1 MTAGP
6 GADGRT
12 ASAGSNLVRKKG
24 LEPPCLS
31 APEPKSGASTNSAT
45 FAVRRELYPNEGP
58 FPGARRGS
66 RGADIIRKF
75 KRFPLPLPVEHYE
88 NFPVASW
95 LLPPGLRT
103 PIEAIYA
110 FARNADDFADE
121 GERPDAERLALLDGY
136 ARGLERIERGERPD
150 DPVFS
155 RLHDAIRA
163 HGLPIE
169 LFHRL
174 LDAFRQDVTKKRYAT
189 FDELMDYCRRS
200 ADPVGRL
207 LLVLFRKDDPANLR
221 DSDAICSSLQL
232 INHWQDIA
240 VDWGK
245 GRVYLPQEDLEH
257 FGVTEAQIAAGRT
270 DGGWQDL
277 VRFECQR
284 ARAMMRSG
292 APLGTRLPG
301 RMGLEIRA
309 ICAGGLRILERIE
322 EVDGDVFARRPKLNR
337 GDWARILWKAFF
349 WRPAPVRLAA
359 P

>member
-1 MTAGP
+1 
-6 GADGRT
+6 
-12 ASAGSNLVRKKG
+12 
-24 LEPPCLS
+24 
-31 APEPKSGASTNSAT
+31 
-45 FAVRRELYPNEGP
+45 
-58 FPGARRGS
+58 
-66 RGADIIRKF
+66 
-75 KRFPLPLPVEHYE
+75 LPVEHYE

-110 FARNADDFADE
+110 FARSADDFADE
-121 GERPDAERLALLDGY
+121 GERPDAERLALLDGH
-136 ARGLERIERGERPD
+136 ARALDRIARGERPD
-150 DPVFS
+150 EPVFS

-163 HGLPIE
+163 HDLPIG
-169 LFHRL
+169 LFHDL
-174 LDAFRQDVTKKRYAT
+174 LDAFRQDVVKKRYAT
-189 FDELMDYCRRS
+189 FEELMDYCRRS

-207 LLVLFRKDDPANLR
+207 LLALFRKDDPANLR

-232 INHWQDIA
+232 VNHWQDIA

-245 GRVYLPQEDLEH
+245 GRVYLPQEDMAR
-257 FGVTEAQIAAGRT
+257 FGVAESQIAAASTAGR
-270 DGGWQDL
+270 WREL
-277 VRFECQR
+277 VQFECER

-309 ICAGGLRILERIE
+309 IAAGGLRILERIE
-322 EVDGDVFARRPKLNR
+322 AVQGDVFRHRPELNA

-349 WRPAPVRLAA
+349 WRPAPVRLSS